1 MYDFP
6 GVDVSVSPP
15 IPLTV
20 GQPATLNC
28 VNVPGVAEL
37 IEWRTRD
44 GVVLSRD
51 ISAMILE
58 YYIPLVNDSVSLHR
72 NEFTCY
78 ITRANSGVFNQ
89 TLSLV
94 VSGMLY
100 FLITISIS
108 LITYIWILG
117 R

>member
-20 GQPATLNC
+20 RQPATLNC

-51 ISAMILE
+51 ISATILE
-58 YYIPLVNDSVSLHR
+58 YYIPLV
-72 NEFTCY
+72 
-78 ITRANSGVFNQ
+78 
-89 TLSLV
+89 
-94 VSGMLY
+94 
-100 FLITISIS
+100 
-108 LITYIWILG
+108 
-117 R
+117 